1 MFRHVVMLR
10 WTSEAATAERLAV
23 QAGLAT
29 LPGLIPAIRN
39 YEVGIDAG
47 INEGNFDLVIV
58 ADFDDVDGYLA
69 YRDDPDHRAVIR
81 DLIEPI
87 LAARAA
93 VQHHR

>member
-10 WTSEAATAERLAV
+10 WTSQATPADRLAV
-23 QAGLAT
+23 QAGLAE

-39 YEVGIDAG
+39 YEIGVDAHLS
-47 INEGNFDLVIV
+47 EGNFDLVIV
-58 ADFDDVDGYLA
+58 ADFDDVDGYVA
-69 YRDDPDHRAVIR
+69 YRDHPDHRAVIR
-81 DLIEPI
+81 ERIEPI

>member
-10 WTSEAATAERLAV
+10 WTSEATTAERLAV
-23 QAGLAT
+23 EAGLAT
-29 LPGLIPAIRN
+29 LPALIPSIRN
-39 YEVGIDAG
+39 YEFGVDAG
-47 INEGNFDLVIV
+47 INDGNFDLVIV

-69 YRDDPDHRAVIR
+69 YRDNPDHRAVIR